1 MAILYNNTYKNVFD
15 KYGFRKSIKLNLFQY
30 TEVINR
36 YHKRCLL
43 VFAFLMQS
51 IKLKKTLLEIG
62 KKIDMSFGALP
73 ENNEISYLATLSWN
87 LNFATD
93 GVLDKLLLREELKCE
108 RTERELL
115 QRGNLHKHHQRHSFK
130 IYLAWKR
137 SSWIFHQRKE
147 ALSQFVYA
155 QATHVH
161 HQASENHLMK
171 RKLHQSAVLPK
182 YARAARQKFNYRTA
196 SSLSLTIVVN
206 ISTSAI
212 IVPQVKHYF
221 WAYNLIIS
229 YLLCLEDELL
239 VSAQVCIE
247 DQRGYNR
254 AVDAVRRKFDHRSN
268 IGLDL
273 KAHAIAE
280 SRKIF

>member
-1 MAILYNNTYKNVFD
+1 
-15 KYGFRKSIKLNLFQY
+15 
-30 TEVINR
+30 
-36 YHKRCLL
+36 
-43 VFAFLMQS
+43 MQS
-51 IKLKKTLLEIG
+51 IKFKKILLEIG
-62 KKIDMSFGALP
+62 KKLTCLLELCLRIMKFPILRRSH
-73 ENNEISYLATLSWN
+73 ERN

-93 GVLDKLLLREELKCE
+93 AVLDKLLLREELKCE

-147 ALSQFVYA
+147 ALSQFVYV

-161 HQASENHLMK
+161 HQASGNHLMK

-206 ISTSAI
+206 ISMSAI
-212 IVPQVKHYF
+212 IVPQVTHYF
-221 WAYNLIIS
+221 WAFNLIIFLTCFAWRTNSS
-229 YLLCLEDELL
+229 YLPRFAL
-239 VSAQVCIE
+239 
-247 DQRGYNR
+247 
-254 AVDAVRRKFDHRSN
+254 
-268 IGLDL
+268 
-273 KAHAIAE
+273 
-280 SRKIF
+280 